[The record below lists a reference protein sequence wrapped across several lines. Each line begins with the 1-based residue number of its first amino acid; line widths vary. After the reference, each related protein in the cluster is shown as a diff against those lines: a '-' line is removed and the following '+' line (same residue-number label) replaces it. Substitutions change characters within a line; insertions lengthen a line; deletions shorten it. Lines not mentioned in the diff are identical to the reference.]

1 MPALCH
7 SNPCK
12 EKWIADLEE
21 TSKTIGSC
29 ENHWSCCSQD
39 EQCVISML
47 NCTLQNTNS
56 TDLNPHCDN
65 HGISV
70 MPNNCDITIDVSEFK
85 CKDFSWEFSIHS
97 ESSYSI
103 NCYRT
108 LLIQITSSST

>member
-12 EKWIADLEE
+12 EKWIAEE

-29 ENHWSCCSQD
+29 ENHWSCCSQAD
-39 EQCVISML
+39 QCVISML

-85 CKDFSWEFSIHS
+85 CKDFSWEFPT
-97 ESSYSI
+97 
-103 NCYRT
+103 R
-108 LLIQITSSST
+108 